1 MKNLTI
7 SGKTPEEAVQK
18 AMDRLGVTRENLRVI
33 VLKEGKHGILGLGS
47 EEALV
52 KVEVIDSV
60 SEGDMPQD
68 ENKSDIN
75 QQTAEVVEKLLKLM
89 DISATVIPEENPYAE
104 PEPDIAPPV
113 TLNLEGD
120 DLGILIGRRGQTLSS
135 FQYVV
140 RLIMAHKLETLVP
153 VTIDIEGYKK
163 RRYQSLQALALRIAD
178 QVRSRRV
185 PFTLEPMPPDERRI
199 IHLAL
204 ANDPNITTN
213 SIGEGEDRKV
223 VIAPA

>member
-1 MKNLTI
+1 M
-7 SGKTPEEAVQK
+7 S
-18 AMDRLGVTRENLRVI
+18 RLGVTRENLRVT

-47 EEALV
+47 EEALIS
-52 KVEVIDSV
+52 VEVIDPV
-60 SEGDMPQD
+60 PEGSMLQD
-68 ENKSDIN
+68 DKKLNVN
-75 QQTAEVVEKLLKLM
+75 QQTAEVVEKLLQLM
-89 DISATVIPEENPYAE
+89 GVSATVIPEENPYSE
-104 PEPDIAPPV
+104 PENEPGVVPPV

-120 DLGILIGRRGQTLSS
+120 DLGILIGRRGQTLSC
-135 FQYVV
+135 FQYIV
-140 RLIMAHKLETLVP
+140 RLIMAHKLEMLVP

-163 RRYQSLQALALRIAD
+163 RRYESLQALALRIAD

-185 PFTLEPMPPDERRI
+185 PFTLEPMPPDERRV

-213 SIGEGEDRKV
+213 SIGEGEERKV